1 MPDVRWRAMLAQ
13 SPNGRQEVGMECADR
28 LEGGF
33 DSRG

>member
-1 MPDVRWRAMLAQ
+1 MAGNAGRR
-13 SPNGRQEVGMECADR
+13 PNGRQEVGMDYADW